1 MHPDL
6 DRLVRLQQIETF
18 SEGARRRI
26 ADLPDRIG
34 ALDARLVAAQGA
46 VDGAK
51 GRLSANQAARRDL
64 DRDLATVQGRLAKF
78 KDQLMEVKTNREYQ
92 AMQKEIEVAQTEVR
106 RIEDRILER
115 MLEADEISQEI
126 REAEA
131 AAAAERQAVSDERR
145 RLEDEATGLQAE
157 LDRASVTR
165 QTLMAELAPDL
176 LGLFE
181 HVSKGRRGIAVAEA
195 RDGHCTLCNV
205 RLRPQMFNEVRRN
218 ESVIQ
223 CESCQ
228 RILYF
233 AARSEPAAGPPDP
246 Q

>member
-18 SEGARRRI
+18 TDGARRRI
-26 ADLPDRIG
+26 AELPERIT
-34 ALDARLVAAQGA
+34 ALDARLMAAQAA
-46 VDGAK
+46 VDGTRS
-51 GRLSANQAARRDL
+51 RLSANQAARRDL

-92 AMQKEIEVAQTEVR
+92 AMQKEIEVAQSEVR
-106 RIEDRILER
+106 RIEDRILES
-115 MLEADEISQEI
+115 MLEADEIAEEI
-126 REAEA
+126 RGAEA
-131 AAAAERQAVSDERR
+131 AAAAERQAVGAERR
-145 RLEDEATGLQAE
+145 KLEDEAAGLQVE
-157 LDRASVTR
+157 LDRVSGTR
-165 QTLMAELAPDL
+165 QALIAELAPDL
-176 LGLFE
+176 LALFE

-233 AARSEPAAGPPDP
+233 AARPEPAAGQQDA

>member
-6 DRLVRLQQIETF
+6 ERVVRLQQIETF
-18 SEGARRRI
+18 SDNARRRI
-26 ADLPDRIG
+26 ADLPERLR
-34 ALDARLVAAQGA
+34 AFDARLDAARAA
-46 VDGAK
+46 VDAAK
-51 GRLSANQAARRDL
+51 ARLSANQAARRTL

-106 RIEDRILER
+106 QTEDRILER
-115 MLEADEISQEI
+115 MLEADELVQEI
-126 REAEA
+126 RAAETAAAGEHAAVAEERRALETEA
-131 AAAAERQAVSDERR
+131 A
-145 RLEDEATGLQAE
+145 GLQEE
-157 LDRASVTR
+157 LDRIAGTR
-165 QTLMAELAPDL
+165 QALVTEMPAPILA
-176 LGLFE
+176 LFDQ
-181 HVSKGRRGIAVAEA
+181 VAKARRGIAVAEA

-205 RLRPQMFNEVRRN
+205 RLRPQVFNDIRRN
-218 ESVIQ
+218 DSVIQ

-233 AARSEPAAGPPDP
+233 APPAEPSAGQADS